1 MKTKEQIKT
10 RIDLLNKQSTELK
23 PHLSFED
30 KAQYNKI
37 KKELKFIRDVLRYL
51 ETDPTESFVNKQ
63 LKMIKDR
70 SASLDSQFVY
80 RGTDSEERKIKY
92 REYRK
97 QMELPKMD
105 RQIKTLSYIAK

>member
-10 RIDLLNKQSTELK
+10 RIELLTKQSAELK
-23 PHLSFED
+23 PWNSFDD
-30 KAQYNKI
+30 KKVYNKN
-37 KKELKFIRDVLRYL
+37 KRELKFIREVLMYL
-51 ETDPTESFVNKQ
+51 ETDPTQQFVDKQ

-80 RGTDSEERKIKY
+80 NGKDAEERKLRY

-97 QMELPKMD
+97 AMELPKMD